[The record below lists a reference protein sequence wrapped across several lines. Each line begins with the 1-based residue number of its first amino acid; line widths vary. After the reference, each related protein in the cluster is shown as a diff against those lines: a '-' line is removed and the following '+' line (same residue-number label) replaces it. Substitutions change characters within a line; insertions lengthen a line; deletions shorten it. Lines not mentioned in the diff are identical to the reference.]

1 MKRAGAGVRVI
12 VAKLSLA
19 LITSAL
25 WTWALPEQDLGWLA
39 WVAFVPMI
47 IACHEAPLPLAAAV
61 GFAGGLGAAY
71 GTLHWVFEVPGFE
84 LQHSLLAAS
93 YLALYPAGWCLGL
106 SLMTRAG
113 VTPLLPAAALW
124 VLLDYVRAHAGF
136 LAFPWGTLAHTQHRN
151 IPLLQLAAIT
161 GEYGVT
167 FVVMVAS
174 LAFSGLILRRA
185 WREAAFAAVLLA
197 MAQGGGALALHADPP
212 GHTIRLA
219 ALQPNI
225 QIGEQDTQ
233 EGRHAAFTRLER
245 LTFTAAAQ
253 RPSLIAWPE
262 TAIAGNLQADPLLA
276 ADLQVLAHEAGMPI
290 VLGVSEVEKF
300 ASRDASGTS
309 RRRAYN
315 SAYLV
320 SPGEPL
326 PPPYR
331 KRLLV
336 PFGEYVPLA
345 TMVPWPAWMGG
356 KRFDSE
362 PGQASRLFSLPDGSP
377 FAVMICWESLFSD
390 LSRESVQAGARLLVQ
405 LNNPAWFGRT
415 AAAKQQNISSVFR
428 AVENRVPVLLASNT
442 GPSQIIDSYGQVVAE
457 SATIFAAG
465 LVVGDVVLGSSG
477 TLYTRI
483 GDGFVWCLSG
493 VSLLLGLVQVRRTS
507 VAPPV
512 SRRRPSSP
520 GAPAVS

>member
-1 MKRAGAGVRVI
+1 
-12 VAKLSLA
+12 
-19 LITSAL
+19 
-25 WTWALPEQDLGWLA
+25 
-39 WVAFVPMI
+39 
-47 IACHEAPLPLAAAV
+47 
-61 GFAGGLGAAY
+61 
-71 GTLHWVFEVPGFE
+71 
-84 LQHSLLAAS
+84 
-93 YLALYPAGWCLGL
+93 
-106 SLMTRAG
+106 
-113 VTPLLPAAALW
+113 
-124 VLLDYVRAHAGF
+124 
-136 LAFPWGTLAHTQHRN
+136 
-151 IPLLQLAAIT
+151 
-161 GEYGVT
+161 
-167 FVVMVAS
+167 
-174 LAFSGLILRRA
+174 
-185 WREAAFAAVLLA
+185 
-197 MAQGGGALALHADPP
+197 MAQVGGALALHADPP

-276 ADLQVLAHEAGMPI
+276 ADLQVSGPRSWNADRTGCFGGRKVCLTRRLGNITPAGLQFRLSRLPRRTAPSTLPQTAPVAVRRICPAGNDGPLAGMD
-290 VLGVSEVEKF
+290 GRE
-300 ASRDASGTS
+300 G
-309 RRRAYN
+309 
-315 SAYLV
+315 
-320 SPGEPL
+320 
-326 PPPYR
+326 
-331 KRLLV
+331 
-336 PFGEYVPLA
+336 
-345 TMVPWPAWMGG
+345 
-356 KRFDSE
+356 FDSE

-405 LNNPAWFGRT
+405 LNNPAWFGQT

-442 GPSQIIDSYGQVVAE
+442 GPSQIIDSYGRSSRRAPP
-457 SATIFAAG
+457 SSLPAWWLA
-465 LVVGDVVLGSSG
+465 DVVLGSSG

-520 GAPAVS
+520 EAPAVS